1 MRVLPDTS
9 VIIDGRFRRF
19 LLENEVKTILVNE
32 AVVAEIEHQAAI
44 GKTTG
49 ESGLEELRKL
59 RKFCEE
65 RDIGI
70 EFVGER
76 PPVTRLKDVDDI
88 IRASAYDNN
97 AILIT
102 GDTTQKTIAEIKG
115 IPVRY
120 ISSKKDMRMS
130 IEDFFD
136 EETMSVHLK
145 DGVKVIVKRGTPKN
159 VFFEKKDR
167 ILNEDELNE
176 ISIDIIERA
185 KRERDC
191 FIELDEQGAVIVQL
205 REYRIAITKPPFS
218 DRLEIT
224 AVKPVRKVPLEEYNI
239 SDKLKK
245 RLEDAEGILIAGS
258 PGAGK
263 STFVQAL
270 AEHYKDQ
277 EKIVK
282 TMEKPRDLQVSP
294 EITQY
299 TSLDGSMEKTADVL
313 LLVRPDFTIF
323 DEMRKT
329 SDFLI
334 FTDMRLAGVGMVGV
348 VHASKTIDAI
358 QRFIGRIELGI
369 IPQIIDTIIYID
381 KGEIG
386 QVFSL
391 GYTVKV
397 PYGMTEADLTR
408 PVIEAKDFEK
418 NTLEYEI
425 YSYGEQVVVMPARKR
440 SIKPPRNIAHE
451 LKKITRG
458 DFDVEMINERK
469 AVIYMDSRDIP
480 RIIGRKGKNIEILE
494 KKLGISIDVRE
505 KETENISVTVKMTKD
520 DYTLETPLREEMLDF
535 YLGSSYFI
543 TAHVNKKGI
552 AKIKKHSELGKTL
565 KKALD
570 SETSVYAVPSQ
581 ENFR

>member
-65 RDIGI
+65 GNIGI

-102 GDTTQKTIAEIKG
+102 GDMTQKTIAEIKG

-159 VFFEKKDR
+159 VLFEKKDR

-408 PVIEAKDFEK
+408 PVIEVKDFEK

-458 DFDVEMINERK
+458 DFNVEMINERK

-480 RIIGRKGKNIEILE
+480 RIIGRKGKNIEMLE

-520 DYTLETPLREEMLDF
+520 YYTLETPLREEMLDF

-543 TAHVNKKGI
+543 TAHVNKKGR

>member
-1 MRVLPDTS
+1 MRILPDTS

-32 AVVAEIEHQAAI
+32 AVIAEIEHQAAI

-49 ESGLEELRKL
+49 ESGLEELKKL
-59 RKFCEE
+59 RKFCDEK
-65 RDIGI
+65 DIGI
-70 EFVGER
+70 EFVGDR
-76 PPVTRLKDVDDI
+76 PPITKLKDVDEI

-102 GDTTQKTIAEIKG
+102 GDIIQKTIAVIKG

-120 ISSKKDMRMS
+120 ISSQKDMKMS

-136 EETMSVHLK
+136 EKTMSVHLK
-145 DGVKVIVKRGTPKN
+145 DGVEIIAKKGTPKN
-159 VFFEKKDR
+159 VFFEKKER
-167 ILNEDELNE
+167 VLNEDELNE

-185 KRERDC
+185 ERERDC

-218 DRLEIT
+218 DRIEIT
-224 AVKPVRKVPLEEYNI
+224 AVRPVRKVSLEEYTI

-245 RLEDAEGILIAGS
+245 RLEDAEGILVAGS

-277 EKIVK
+277 EKIIK

-299 TSLDGSMEKTADVL
+299 TSLSGSMEKTADVL

-334 FTDMRLAGVGMVGV
+334 FVDMRLAGVGMVGV

-369 IPQIIDTIIYID
+369 IPQIMDTIIYID
-381 KGEIG
+381 KGDIG

-391 GYTVKV
+391 NYTVKV
-397 PYGMTEADLTR
+397 PHGMTEADLTR
-408 PVIEAKDFEK
+408 PVIEVRDFEK
-418 NTLEYEI
+418 NSLEYEI
-425 YSYGEQVVVMPARKR
+425 YSYGEQIVVMPARKR
-440 SIKPPRNIAHE
+440 KIVPPRNISRE
-451 LKKITRG
+451 LKKIARG
-458 DFDVEMINERK
+458 NFDVEMISERK
-469 AVIYMDSRDIP
+469 ALVHADPGDIP
-480 RIIGRKGKNIEILE
+480 KIIGRKGRNIDMLE
-494 KKLGISIDVRE
+494 KRLGISIEIRE
-505 KETENISVTVKMTKD
+505 KETENIPVRVKMTKNY
-520 DYTLETPLREEMLDF
+520 YTLETPLKEEMLDF
-535 YLGSSYFI
+535 YSGSSCFI
-543 TAHVNKKGI
+543 TAYVNKEGRV
-552 AKIKKHSELGKTL
+552 KIKKHSELGKIL

-570 SETSVYAVPSQ
+570 SEISVYALPSQ
-581 ENFR
+581 KNSR

>member
-19 LLENEVKTILVNE
+19 LLENEVKTILINE

-65 RDIGI
+65 GNIGI
-70 EFVGER
+70 EFVGDR

-102 GDTTQKTIAEIKG
+102 GDMTQKTIAEIKG

-159 VFFEKKDR
+159 VSFEKKDR

-245 RLEDAEGILIAGS
+245 RLEDAEGLLVAGS

-408 PVIEAKDFEK
+408 PVIEVKDFEK

-440 SIKPPRNIAHE
+440 SIKPPRNIARE

-480 RIIGRKGKNIEILE
+480 RIIGRKGKNIEMLE

-520 DYTLETPLREEMLDF
+520 YYTLETPLREEMLDF
-535 YLGSSYFI
+535 YLGSSYFL
-543 TAHVNKKGI
+543 TAHVNKKGRV
-552 AKIKKHSELGKTL
+552 KIKKHSELGKSL
-565 KKALD
+565 KRALD

>member
-65 RDIGI
+65 GNIGI
-70 EFVGER
+70 EFVGDR
-76 PPVTRLKDVDDI
+76 PPVNRLKDVDDI

-102 GDTTQKTIAEIKG
+102 GDMTQKTIAEIKG

-159 VFFEKKDR
+159 VSFEKKDR

-245 RLEDAEGILIAGS
+245 RLEDAEGLLVAGS

-408 PVIEAKDFEK
+408 PVIEVKDFEK

-458 DFDVEMINERK
+458 DFNVEMINERK

-480 RIIGRKGKNIEILE
+480 RIIGRKGKNIEMLE

-520 DYTLETPLREEMLDF
+520 YYTLETPLREEMLDF
-535 YLGSSYFI
+535 YLGSSYFL
-543 TAHVNKKGI
+543 TAHVNKKGRV
-552 AKIKKHSELGKTL
+552 KIKKHSELGKSL
-565 KKALD
+565 KRALD

>member
-65 RDIGI
+65 RGIGI
-70 EFVGER
+70 EFVGDR

-102 GDTTQKTIAEIKG
+102 GDMTQKTIAEIKG

-120 ISSKKDMRMS
+120 ISSKKDIRMS

-245 RLEDAEGILIAGS
+245 RLEDAEGLLVAGS

-299 TSLDGSMEKTADVL
+299 TSLSGSMEKTADVL

-408 PVIEAKDFEK
+408 PVIEVKDFEK

-480 RIIGRKGKNIEILE
+480 RIIGRKGKNIEMLE

-505 KETENISVTVKMTKD
+505 KEIENISVTVKMTKD
-520 DYTLETPLREEMLDF
+520 YYTLETPLREEMLDF

-543 TAHVNKKGI
+543 TAHVNKKGR

-570 SETSVYAVPSQ
+570 SETSVYALPSQ